1 MTNQSSTNISRRKLL
16 IGLAAA
22 AIPVGSCRGL
32 VAWEKPVREQ
42 PPALD
47 VLVVAPHSDDE
58 AIGCTGVML
67 RAIAKKE
74 RVGVV
79 IVTAGDGFPKAAAAA
94 AKKQLSDLTA
104 EDFVSLAALRQRH
117 SLQAMERIG
126 LEADDLMFLGYPD
139 GGLEKL
145 YAAQDE
151 TPYRQPFTGKT
162 ATYGPVALDY
172 HNQIYGCPAPYARKS
187 VLGDLAEII
196 EARKPK
202 EIYCTGE
209 SDTHGDHRATFW
221 FVRDAARAAGYRGA
235 LWTYVVHGSN
245 PTEPPGR
252 RLTLTETE
260 QRTKRTT
267 IEGYQ
272 VGVSPVHDRLADTY
286 AKPEEL
292 FWAVRLA
299 DEPKKP

>member
-1 MTNQSSTNISRRKLL
+1 MTNPNSISLSRRKLL
-16 IGLAAA
+16 IGLAAV
-22 AIPVGSCRGL
+22 AIPVGSGSV
-32 VAWEKPVREQ
+32 VAAREKPDRQ
-42 PPALD
+42 QTSALD

-74 RVGVV
+74 RIGVV

-94 AKKQLSDLTA
+94 AKKEPSDLTA
-104 EDFVSLAALRQRH
+104 DDFVSLAALRQRH

-139 GGLEKL
+139 GGLDKL

-151 TPYRQPFTGKT
+151 IPYRQPFTGKT

-172 HNQIYGCPAPYARKS
+172 HNQVYGCPAPYVRKS

-202 EIYCTGE
+202 EIYCTGQ

-221 FVRDAARAAGYRGA
+221 FVRDAAKAAAYRGT
-235 LWTYVVHGSN
+235 LWTYVVHGS
-245 PTEPPGR
+245 PPAESPQR
-252 RLTLTETE
+252 RLALSESE
-260 QRTKRTT
+260 QKTKRAT

-272 VGVSPVHDRLADTY
+272 FGVSPVHDRLADTY

-292 FWAVRLA
+292 FWEIRLEA
-299 DEPKKP
+299 EPKKQ